1 MTNFSGIG
9 RPGFWSWLTPERAVL
24 VVPVIA
30 GLGLSLV
37 LLSVGITP
45 FTMRVRQQNKVV
57 EQFTS
62 KADFVPMLKQQL
74 DVLTNKQEQRDQQ
87 LDRLLDLV
95 AGTSELQTFLAQLND
110 LGRLH
115 KVAINSTKPGVVE
128 RFKETPLAQGTRP
141 SASGDPL
148 LKRGLEKRSA
158 ALTVS
163 GSFEHVLAFLQA
175 VERLQVF
182 VVISDMNL
190 RKQTRQ
196 DDKGV
201 EQTEVSMN
209 LTMTAYGRQSQLLD
223 SLKGDK
229 S

>member
-1 MTNFSGIG
+1 MT
-9 RPGFWSWLTPERAVL
+9 
-24 VVPVIA
+24 
-30 GLGLSLV
+30 
-37 LLSVGITP
+37 
-45 FTMRVRQQNKVV
+45 
-57 EQFTS
+57 
-62 KADFVPMLKQQL
+62 
-74 DVLTNKQEQRDQQ
+74 
-87 LDRLLDLV
+87 
-95 AGTSELQTFLAQLND
+95 
-110 LGRLH
+110 
-115 KVAINSTKPGVVE
+115 
-128 RFKETPLAQGTRP
+128 
-141 SASGDPL
+141 
-148 LKRGLEKRSA
+148 
-158 ALTVS
+158 

-209 LTMTAYGRQSQLLD
+209 LIMTAYGRQSQLLD